1 MQLMSDSAP
10 LSKAPFKK
18 FGISVF
24 EHQNELEGLIM
35 SDIIERLEFEE
46 FLRRSNEEAVEE
58 ATRIII
64 EKAKPDII
72 EKAKPDIIE
81 KARADIIEKAKPDII
96 AAAYKEIFECLMI
109 AKKGIIEKSEAAK
122 RLGYS
127 LSQIDMMLN

>member
-1 MQLMSDSAP
+1 
-10 LSKAPFKK
+10 
-18 FGISVF
+18 
-24 EHQNELEGLIM
+24 M

-72 EKAKPDIIE
+72 
-81 KARADIIEKAKPDII
+81 
-96 AAAYKEIFECLMI
+96 AAAYKEIFECLML

>member
-1 MQLMSDSAP
+1 
-10 LSKAPFKK
+10 
-18 FGISVF
+18 
-24 EHQNELEGLIM
+24 M

-72 EKAKPDIIE
+72 EKA
-81 KARADIIEKAKPDII
+81 RADIIEKAKPDII
-96 AAAYKEIFECLMI
+96 AAAYKEIFECLML

>member
-72 EKAKPDIIE
+72 EKA
-81 KARADIIEKAKPDII
+81 RADIIEKAKPDII
-96 AAAYKEIFECLMI
+96 AAAYKEIFECLML

>member
-1 MQLMSDSAP
+1 
-10 LSKAPFKK
+10 
-18 FGISVF
+18 
-24 EHQNELEGLIM
+24 M

-72 EKAKPDIIE
+72 EKAKPDII
-81 KARADIIEKAKPDII
+81 
-96 AAAYKEIFECLMI
+96 AAAYKEIFECLML